1 MSHPWRSEPGI
12 LLLAPVTT
20 VEQAAGAAAAGALDV
35 QALAVVGRTDDLDHL
50 LGIIDH
56 LDQ

>member
-35 QALAVVGRTDDLDHL
+35 QALAVVGRTDDRDHL

-56 LDQ
+56 LD